1 MSEFQDLVKGQ
12 KVDLTK
18 GNPGLT
24 KIQVG
29 LGWDVKAGNGADFDL
44 DAVALCL
51 TNDKLVDKSDMVFYG
66 NLAHSSGAIKH
77 SGDNLTGVGEGVDE
91 AINIDLSKVPDSIN
105 KIVFV
110 VSIYQANARR
120 QNFGQV
126 NNAFIQLV
134 NSESNENLVKFD
146 LSEDYSVETSMI
158 LGEIYRHNGEWK
170 FNAKDEGIEGEL
182 GDVRAKYL

>member
-1 MSEFQDLVKGQ
+1 
-12 KVDLTK
+12 
-18 GNPGLT
+18 
-24 KIQVG
+24 
-29 LGWDVKAGNGADFDL
+29 
-44 DAVALCL
+44 
-51 TNDKLVDKSDMVFYG
+51 MVFYG
-66 NLAHSSGAIKH
+66 NLTHSSGAIRH

-91 AINIDLSKVPDSIN
+91 TISIDLSKVPDSIN

-146 LSEDYSVETSMI
+146 LSEDYSIETSMI

-170 FNAKDEGIEGEL
+170 FSAKGEGIEGEL